1 MTDQAS
7 GHFDLPADRA
17 ECWAAVPCLLTDAAA
32 AAGVM
37 LNVACGGKGVCNGCE
52 VELIAGAFADLSG
65 ERIDPNGGPRRA
77 LACQTRVLEAGFRV
91 RVPRS
96 SMVEAD
102 GKFVVDVTHV
112 PDVQLRPA
120 VRKLHLEM
128 SAPTLTDQRGDVERI
143 ADALAEAGLAGA
155 VQATRRM
162 TARAGR
168 LARWQYDVTATV
180 ADDGDGWRLIGLEAG
195 DTSAAHYAAAVD
207 VGTTTVVVALIDL
220 NTGKLVDTASS
231 YNQQI
236 TRCDNVASRISYCTG
251 PEAVEDLRDL
261 VIENVNRLLEV
272 LLDRHGLAAADVA
285 HMAVAGNTV
294 MTHLFCGLDPTPLG
308 GVPFAPVTNFPGP
321 LRAAELKLAI
331 NPEAPVDLFPSAAAY
346 VGGDITADAFVC
358 GLRTRPGLNV
368 LVDIGTNAETL
379 LGGDGRFVACAAPAG
394 PAFEGHGLACGMRA
408 AAGAIDSVRIDTLD
422 APPSVTVIGAARPA
436 GVCGSGLID
445 FIGQAFLTGV
455 IGPNGRFTE
464 AALTGCPQIRKV
476 ANGKARIPAYELVAA
491 ADSEGDLGAIVITER
506 DIATV
511 LQAKGVIF
519 SAVQIALKKY
529 GATFDDVDRF
539 YLAGGF
545 ARHIDLDNAVA
556 MGLLPDIDREKFVF
570 IGNGSLGGAMLA
582 VIDSSVRADLPHL
595 AASPEVIELN
605 LDPDFMD
612 AYTMGMFVPNGDPS
626 LFPSVRP
633 KR

>member
-1 MTDQAS
+1 MTDQAN
-7 GHFDLPADRA
+7 GWFELPTDRI
-17 ECWAAVPCLLTDAAA
+17 ECRVAVPCLLTEAAG

-37 LNVACGGKGVCNGCE
+37 LNVACGGKGACSGCE

-77 LACQTRVLEAGFRV
+77 LACQTRLIAGGFHV

-96 SMVEAD
+96 SMVEAE
-102 GKFVVDVTHV
+102 GKFVVEVAHV
-112 PDVQLRPA
+112 PEVELRPA
-120 VRKLHLEM
+120 VRKRHLEL
-128 SAPTLTDQRGDVERI
+128 SAPTLADQRADLERI
-143 ADALAEAGLAGA
+143 IDALADAGMAGA
-155 VQATRRM
+155 VTASRRM

-168 LARWQYDVTATV
+168 LARWEYKLTATV
-180 ADDGDGWRLIGLEAG
+180 AADGNGWRLIRLQGG
-195 DTSAAHYAAAVD
+195 DASGIHYGAAVD
-207 VGTTTVVVALIDL
+207 VGTTTVVVALVDL
-220 NTGKLVDTASS
+220 NTGKILDTASS

-251 PEAVEDLRDL
+251 PEAVEELCDLI
-261 VIENVNRLLEV
+261 IENVNRLLGV
-272 LLDRHGLAAADVA
+272 LLDRHRLKAADVA
-285 HMAVAGNTV
+285 HMTVAGNTV

-321 LRAAELKLAI
+321 YRAAELKLAI

-346 VGGDITADAFVC
+346 VGGDVTADAFVC

-368 LVDIGTNAETL
+368 LVDIGTNAETVV
-379 LGGDGRFVACAAPAG
+379 GKAGRFVACAAPAG
-394 PAFEGHGLACGMRA
+394 PAFEGHGLSCGMRA
-408 AAGAIDSVRIDTLD
+408 AAGAIDTVRIDSLD
-422 APPSVTVIGAARPA
+422 APPALTVIGDARPA

-445 FIGQAFLTGV
+445 FIGQAFLARV
-455 IGPNGRFTE
+455 IGASGRFTQT
-464 AALTGCPQIRKV
+464 ALARCPQIRRV
-476 ANGKARIPAYELVAA
+476 ANGKGELPAYELVTAEA
-491 ADSEGDLGAIVITER
+491 SEGGLGAIGITEK

-519 SAVQIALKKY
+519 SAVQIALKTV
-529 GATFDDVDRF
+529 GAAFDDVDRF

-582 VIDSSVRADLPHL
+582 LVDSAVRADLPHL
-595 AASPEVIELN
+595 AAAPEVIELN

-612 AYTMGMFVPNGDPS
+612 AYTLGMFVPNGDPS
-626 LFPSVRP
+626 LFPSVRQ
-633 KR
+633 KT